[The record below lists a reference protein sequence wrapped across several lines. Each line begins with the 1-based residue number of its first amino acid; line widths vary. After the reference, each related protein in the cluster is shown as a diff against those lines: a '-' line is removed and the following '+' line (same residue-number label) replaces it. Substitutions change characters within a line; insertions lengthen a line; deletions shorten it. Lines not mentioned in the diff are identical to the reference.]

1 MKKAIIHW
9 KLGGGVIGHGAPM
22 SLINAREWCK
32 VLNEQH
38 GSGTHWWKVIED

>member
-9 KLGGGVIGHGAPM
+9 RLEGVTGHGAPM

-32 VLNEQH
+32 SLNEQH
-38 GSGTHWWKVIED
+38 GPGTHWWKIVEE